1 MHEAIDYNALG
12 WVRKEMG
19 ESLNQARLQLE
30 DYAADTANEILLRR
44 CATQLHEV
52 LGPLQMVGIK
62 GAVLLTTEMEEV
74 VADLMQGAIEQ
85 TETAMELLMQAFLL
99 LPDYLS
105 NIRAGREDKPQVLL
119 PLINSL
125 RATRGEQPLQ
135 QTAVFSPNL
144 SARVPTSIFD
154 VRAEPVRQ
162 DVSSMARAARVR
174 FQSGLLEWYRSAE
187 GNAGLQAIVEVL
199 DNLRQCAASEPVA
212 RIWWVGACVAEAL
225 RDGSLDESVETK
237 QLFGQLDRQ
246 IKRLMDS
253 GEGVFDDVLSDDLM
267 KNLLFRVALVTSES
281 GKTGLIRKTYG
292 IRQLSADG
300 EVSGSANDDLMA
312 CSDEV
317 METVAVT
324 IRSDIDRIK
333 EQLDQFNQGD
343 GYDAQLLL
351 PVADDLH
358 ALANTLGMIGKVEQ
372 SEAVASR
379 AQTIREIVSGDDMLD
394 AVALVGLANTLVSVE
409 DALGDIA
416 GVDAESAAFTQGI
429 EAVTREV
436 VASMG
441 LAKEAISEFIKS
453 ADNFESLSVVPDLL
467 NQISG
472 GLQLVSQERSA
483 VAVAQVKQFIT
494 RELIELHQ
502 PLDER
507 QLDLLAD
514 AICSIEF
521 FIEEIAENR
530 SNTGTAL
537 DVAEQSMAKLGY
549 PCPIVDA
556 GAADMSDSDVHRLTA
571 CEMNLADH
579 PHTNSENVVQE
590 ESKQAAK
597 DVMMISE
604 LQVIAPDG
612 DEEILEIFIEE
623 ADEELQKLAALV
635 PMWVTSPDA
644 EYLAD
649 IRRSFHTLKGSGRM
663 VGALAI
669 GELAW
674 NLENLANKILENTV
688 APHGAIKS
696 VLSGSVKALE
706 QLLAQVKGDTVAA
719 DINVNDLASLAF
731 KYCDPAA
738 TVEEG
743 SVVGDAGNSI
753 EYSAGGAPENLV
765 PDGNSAPVKERQTE
779 RQSSMDLPV
788 LSDGAD
794 AEIVEIFIEEA
805 AEEIVTVKAVVTAWI
820 SQSDNENSLAKLRRS
835 LHTLKGSGRM
845 AGAMIVGE
853 FAWSMENL
861 LNKYLEGS
869 VVEINAIHCIFSD
882 MPDAL
887 SQLIEQ
893 VQGGNAPTIDVAAMM
908 LQADALCRG
917 EEFIS
922 VAGEEVVE
930 DAVGAEGSVDAFP
943 SDEVEEEVSLLDIF
957 RKECPD
963 HLQAMEEFLEGGD
976 EPRVVSDSLYRAL
989 HTLSGISESAE
1000 VISIQDLTSDLNGY
1014 FDGFYQMQQLLCQD
1028 AINVLRLS
1036 VKEISA
1042 AVQRL
1047 PDLSFDEFR
1056 QQELCGQIAALPWIN
1071 AQPASDGLVE
1081 NIQEPGVSEAD
1092 TAEVIDTPVAA
1103 ESDPFSD
1110 MDQEIYE
1117 IFVEEASE
1125 IIDSSEAVLRSWIE
1139 HPDNNEHMSEFQRQL
1154 HTIKGGAR
1162 MVDIPAIGDLSHVL
1176 ESLMTR
1182 IADGVIATTDDLFSL
1197 MQESQDRLSEMLEL
1211 VKIRK
1216 MPAVATQL
1224 EARLNALW
1232 QTESESQT
1240 SDEPTGIPESNSGS
1254 TVEIESDAEMATIQE
1269 AVRIEEPAPL
1279 DGHEAGPVIPGDDAV
1294 PCDTEYP
1301 DKGKVAVKLPGHEHL
1316 SLPKKVERKKQA
1328 RVHGEQVRVQ
1338 SNLLDDM
1345 VNYAGEINIYRS
1357 RMEQQVSDYRF
1368 NLAEL
1373 DQTTA
1378 RLREQLRQL
1387 EMETEAQILFRYE
1400 QEAEASNQD
1409 FDPLEMD
1416 RYSNLQQLSRSLIES
1431 ISDLHSIQELMEST
1445 TRASETLLLQQSR
1458 VSTDLQE
1465 GLMRTRMIPFSG
1477 LASRLRRIVRQ
1488 SARQLGKKVDLELV
1502 GADGEMDRTV
1512 IERII
1517 APLEHMLR
1525 NAVAHGIE
1533 LPEQRK
1539 AADKQASGS
1548 ITITFD
1554 REGPE
1559 IILRI
1564 EDDGAGIDT
1573 VAIRARALE
1582 CGLMSEDSQLT
1593 DTDVM
1598 QFILQTGFS
1607 TAREVTQISGRGVGL
1622 DVVNSEVKQLG
1633 GSLHIDSTAGLGTR
1647 FTVRLPYTLAIN
1659 HALLARAGEE
1669 TFCVP
1674 LGNVEGVVRASCE
1687 ELEAC
1692 YRSEECLFDY
1702 AGIHYQLKHLGALLN
1717 ISPVGLGN
1725 ARRQVPVLL
1734 IRIGEKRIALQV
1746 DDLLGSREIVIK
1758 PVGVQLSAVD
1768 CISGATI
1775 LGDGSVV
1782 MILDMAAVAR
1792 MSTGTQLPEVPAVP
1806 GEESRL
1812 VVMVVDDSITVRKV
1826 TTRLLER
1833 NGYKVL
1839 TAKDG
1844 VDAMGQLQ
1852 EVVPDMMLL
1861 DIEMPR
1867 MDGFELAT
1875 HMRNDTGLKHIPIIM
1890 ITSRTGDKHRE
1901 RAQQIGVNNYL
1912 GKPYQENALLDSIQ
1926 RIIGV
1931 SVDGAVA

>member
-12 WVRKEMG
+12 WIREELG
-19 ESLNQARLQLE
+19 ETLNQARVQLE
-30 DYAADTANEILLRR
+30 SYAADTANESVLQC
-44 CATQLHEV
+44 CATQLHEA
-52 LGPLQMVGIK
+52 LGPLQMVGVK
-62 GAVLLTTEMEEV
+62 GAVLLATEMEEV
-74 VADLMQGAIEQ
+74 VADLLQGTIEQ
-85 TETAMELLMQAFLL
+85 TETAMELLMQAFLQ

-105 NIRAGREDKPQVLL
+105 NIRSGRQDRPQMLL

-125 RATRGEQPLQ
+125 RATRGEQPLL
-135 QTAVFSPNL
+135 QTAIFSPNL
-144 SARVPTSIFD
+144 SVRVPASIFD
-154 VRAEPVRQ
+154 VRAAPVRQ
-162 DVSSMARAARVR
+162 DVPSMARAARIR
-174 FQSGLLEWYRSAE
+174 FQGGLLEWYRNAE
-187 GNAGLQAIVEVL
+187 GNVGLQTIVDVL
-199 DNLRQCAASEPVA
+199 DDLQQCAASEPVA
-212 RIWWVGACVAEAL
+212 RIWWVGACLAEAL
-225 RDGSLDESVETK
+225 RDGLLDESVATK

-246 IKRLMDS
+246 IKRLMEF

-267 KNLLFRVALVTSES
+267 KNLLFRVAQASSES
-281 GKTGLIRKTYG
+281 GKIRLIRETYS
-292 IRQLSADG
+292 IKLESADCDVAG
-300 EVSGSANDDLMA
+300 SSGDEPIA
-312 CSDEV
+312 CSDET
-317 METVAVT
+317 MQAVAVT
-324 IRSDIDRIK
+324 IRSDIERIK
-333 EQLDQFNQGD
+333 DQLDQFNQGD
-343 GYDAQLLL
+343 GHDAQLLS

-358 ALANTLGMIGKVEQ
+358 ALSNALGMIDKMEQ
-372 SEAVASR
+372 SEAVA
-379 AQTIREIVSGDDMLD
+379 AQEKTLRELVSVND
-394 AVALVGLANTLVSVE
+394 AADSVVLVALANTLVSVE
-409 DALGDIA
+409 DTLADVAGD
-416 GVDAESAAFTQGI
+416 DAESAAFMQGV
-429 EAVTREV
+429 EAVALEV

-453 ADNFESLSVVPDLL
+453 ADNFELLSVVPDLL
-467 NQISG
+467 NKISG
-472 GLQLVSQERSA
+472 GLQLIGQERAA
-483 VAVAQVKQFIT
+483 VAVEQVKEFMT
-494 RELIELHQ
+494 HELIERHQ
-502 PLDER
+502 SLDENR
-507 QLDLLAD
+507 LDMLAD

-521 FIEEIAENR
+521 YIEEITDNR
-530 SNTGTAL
+530 GNTGTAL
-537 DVAEQSMAKLGY
+537 DVAEQSMARLGY
-549 PCPIVDA
+549 PCPIVDVV
-556 GAADMSDSDVHRLTA
+556 ADGRPDV
-571 CEMNLADH
+571 D
-579 PHTNSENVVQE
+579 VQE
-590 ESKQAAK
+590 QVAGEIDSTDYPEVASLAEEESQLARD
-597 DVMMISE
+597 DVKVITE

-612 DEEILEIFIEE
+612 DEEIREIFIEE
-623 ADEELQKLAALV
+623 ADEEVQKLAALV
-635 PMWVTSPDA
+635 PMWVASPDA

-669 GELAW
+669 GEFSW
-674 NLENLANKILENTV
+674 SLEILVNQVVDNAVE
-688 APHGAIKS
+688 PHEAIKS
-696 VLSGSVKALE
+696 VLSDSVNALM
-706 QLLAQVKGDTVAA
+706 QLLAQVKDDSVVV
-719 DINVNDLASLAF
+719 DIDVNDLARLAI

-738 TVEEG
+738 NVEED
-743 SVVGDAGNSI
+743 SIENVTDNSI
-753 EYSAGGAPENLV
+753 EYLAEDGLQEQPSDGDSAVVEELV
-765 PDGNSAPVKERQTE
+765 AERQVST
-779 RQSSMDLPV
+779 DLPV
-788 LSDGAD
+788 LSDDAD
-794 AEIVEIFIEEA
+794 AEIVEIFLEEA
-805 AEEIVTVKAVVTAWI
+805 AEEIASLSVAIPAWLG
-820 SQSDNENSLAKLRRS
+820 QSENDDELDSVRRS

-845 AGAMIVGE
+845 AGAMVVGQ
-853 FAWSMENL
+853 FSWCVENL
-861 LNKYLEGS
+861 INKLIEGGIELNES
-869 VVEINAIHCIFSD
+869 IQSFISD
-882 MPDAL
+882 VPDVL
-887 SQLIEQ
+887 SQLIGQ
-893 VQGGNAPTIDVAAMM
+893 VQDGNTPVIDAAAVM
-908 LQADALCRG
+908 QRADALSRG
-917 EEFIS
+917 EEC
-922 VAGEEVVE
+922 VAETGSVE
-930 DAVGAEGSVDAFP
+930 DVGAESGDDA
-943 SDEVEEEVSLLDIF
+943 SLQDIF
-957 RKECPD
+957 RNECGD
-963 HLQAMEEFLEGGD
+963 HLHAMEEFLAGGD
-976 EPRVVSDSLYRAL
+976 KPRVVSEALYRAL
-989 HTLSGISESAE
+989 HTLSGISESAD
-1000 VISIQDLTSDLNGY
+1000 VTSIRELTGDLNGY
-1014 FDGFYQMQQLLCQD
+1014 FEVFYQAQQLLCED
-1028 AINVLRLS
+1028 AIKVLRLS
-1036 VKEISA
+1036 AMEISS

-1047 PDLSFDEFR
+1047 PDLSFDGPR
-1056 QQELCGQIAALPWIN
+1056 QQELRDQIAALPDI
-1071 AQPASDGLVE
+1071 AEQPEANELAA
-1081 NIQEPGVSEAD
+1081 NIQEPDTLEAD
-1092 TAEVIDTPVAA
+1092 AVEVTEIPVAV
-1103 ESDPFSD
+1103 ELDPFSS
-1110 MDQEIYE
+1110 MDQELYE
-1117 IFVEEASE
+1117 IFVEEVSE
-1125 IIDSSEAVLRSWIE
+1125 IIDSSEVVLRAWSE
-1139 HPDNNEHMSEFQRQL
+1139 QPDNHEHMIEFQRQL

-1162 MVDIPAIGDLSHVL
+1162 MMDIQAIGDLSHVL

-1182 IADGVIATTDDLFSL
+1182 IADGVIAATDELFVL
-1197 MQESQDRLSEMLEL
+1197 MQESQDHLSEMLEQ
-1211 VKIRK
+1211 VKARK

-1232 QTESESQT
+1232 QTECESVSSDEQVSDSESNADSGVVADVVAETAVVQEAAQVEESVSDDESVT
-1240 SDEPTGIPESNSGS
+1240 ELVAAESDLVHSNTESSDE
-1254 TVEIESDAEMATIQE
+1254 
-1269 AVRIEEPAPL
+1269 
-1279 DGHEAGPVIPGDDAV
+1279 
-1294 PCDTEYP
+1294 
-1301 DKGKVAVKLPGHEHL
+1301 VKTDNDLPGRKHL

-1328 RVHGEQVRVQ
+1328 RAHGEQVRVQ

-1400 QEAEASNQD
+1400 QEAEASNQE

-1431 ISDLHSIQELMEST
+1431 ISDLHSLQELMEKT
-1445 TRASETLLLQQSR
+1445 TRESETLLLQQSR

-1539 AADKQASGS
+1539 VAEKQESGS

-1573 VAIRARALE
+1573 AAIRARAME
-1582 CGLMSEDSQLT
+1582 CGLMSEDVHLT
-1593 DTDVM
+1593 DNDVM

-1607 TAREVTQISGRGVGL
+1607 TAKEVTQISGRGVGL
-1622 DVVNSEVKQLG
+1622 DVVNNEVKQLG
-1633 GSLHIDSTAGLGTR
+1633 GSLHIDSTAGTGTR

-1659 HALLARAGEE
+1659 HALLAKAGGE

-1674 LGNVEGVVRASCE
+1674 LGSVEGVVRTGCE

-1692 YRSEECLFDY
+1692 YRSEECLFEY
-1702 AGIHYQLKHLGALLN
+1702 AGNDYLLKHLGALLN
-1717 ISPVGLGN
+1717 ISTIELDK
-1725 ARRQVPVLL
+1725 ARRQIPVLL

-1758 PVGVQLSAVD
+1758 PVGTQLSSVD

-1792 MSTGTQLPEVPAVP
+1792 MNAGTQLLSAPVVS

-1875 HMRNDTGLKHIPIIM
+1875 HMRNDADLKHVPIIM

-1912 GKPYQENALLDSIQ
+1912 GKPYQENDLLNSIQ
-1926 RIIGV
+1926 HIIGV

>member
-12 WVRKEMG
+12 WVREELG
-19 ESLNQARLQLE
+19 ETLNQARLQLE
-30 DYAADTANEILLRR
+30 DYAADTANERLLQC
-44 CATQLHEV
+44 CATQLHEA
-52 LGPLQMVGIK
+52 LGPLQMVGVK
-62 GAVLLTTEMEEV
+62 GAVLLATEMEEV
-74 VADLMQGAIEQ
+74 VADLLQGAIEQ
-85 TETAMELLMQAFLL
+85 SETAMELLMQAFLQ

-105 NIRAGREDKPQVLL
+105 NIRSGRQDRPQMLL

-125 RATRGEQPLQ
+125 RATRGEQPLL
-135 QTAVFSPNL
+135 QTAIFSPNL
-144 SARVPTSIFD
+144 SVRVPASVFD
-154 VRAEPVRQ
+154 VRAAPVRQ
-162 DVSSMARAARVR
+162 DVPSMARAARIR
-174 FQSGLLEWYRSAE
+174 FQGGLLEWYRNAE
-187 GNAGLQAIVEVL
+187 GNSGLQTIVDVL
-199 DNLRQCAASEPVA
+199 DDLQQCAASEPVA
-212 RIWWVGACVAEAL
+212 RIWWVGACLAEAL
-225 RDGSLDESVETK
+225 RDGLLEEAVETK

-246 IKRLMDS
+246 IKRLMES

-267 KNLLFRVALVTSES
+267 KNLLFRVTQTNSES
-281 GKTGLIRKTYG
+281 GKIGLIRETYS
-292 IRQLSADG
+292 IKMQSADCDVAG
-300 EVSGSANDDLMA
+300 SSGDELIA
-312 CSDEV
+312 CSH
-317 METVAVT
+317 ETMQAVAVT
-324 IRSDIDRIK
+324 IRSDIERIK
-333 EQLDQFNQGD
+333 DQLDQFNQGD
-343 GYDAQLLL
+343 GHDAQLLS

-358 ALANTLGMIGKVEQ
+358 ALSNALGMIDKMEQ
-372 SEAVASR
+372 SKAVSVQEKTLR
-379 AQTIREIVSGDDMLD
+379 DLVSVNDVAD
-394 AVALVGLANTLVSVE
+394 AAVLVALADTLVSVE
-409 DALGDIA
+409 ATLAGGAGD
-416 GVDAESAAFTQGI
+416 DAESAAFMQGI
-429 EAVTREV
+429 EAVTLEV

-441 LAKEAISEFIKS
+441 LAKEAIGEFIKS
-453 ADNFESLSVVPDLL
+453 ADNFELLSVVPGLL
-467 NQISG
+467 NKING
-472 GLQLVSQERSA
+472 GLKLVSQERAA
-483 VAVAQVKQFIT
+483 VAVEQVKEFMMH
-494 RELIELHQ
+494 ELIGRHQ
-502 PLDER
+502 PLDENR
-507 QLDLLAD
+507 LDMLAD

-521 FIEEIAENR
+521 YIEEIAENR
-530 SNTGTAL
+530 GNTGTAL

-549 PCPIVDA
+549 PCPIVDVE
-556 GAADMSDSDVHRLTA
+556 ADDMPDSDVQEQA
-571 CEMNLADH
+571 VCEIDSTDYPDAEVA
-579 PHTNSENVVQE
+579 SVAEE
-590 ESKQAAK
+590 ESQLARD
-597 DVMMISE
+597 DVKVITE

-623 ADEELQKLAALV
+623 ADEEIQKLAALV
-635 PMWVTSPDA
+635 PMWVASPDA

-663 VGALAI
+663 VGALVI
-669 GELAW
+669 GEFAW
-674 NLENLANKILENTV
+674 SLENLVSQVVDNAV
-688 APHGAIKS
+688 DPHDAIKS
-696 VLSGSVKALE
+696 VLSDSVNALV
-706 QLLAQVKGDTVAA
+706 QLMAQIKGDSVIV
-719 DINVNDLASLAF
+719 DIDVNDLARLAI

-738 TVEEG
+738 NVEED
-743 SVVGDAGNSI
+743 SIEEDADNSI
-753 EYSAGGAPENLV
+753 EYLAGDGLQEQPSDCDSTVVEELV
-765 PDGNSAPVKERQTE
+765 TE
-779 RQSSMDLPV
+779 PQVSIDLPV
-788 LSDGAD
+788 LSDDAD
-794 AEIVEIFIEEA
+794 AEIVEIFLEEA
-805 AEEIVTVKAVVTAWI
+805 AEEIASLSGAIPAWLG
-820 SQSDNENSLAKLRRS
+820 QPENDDELASVRRS

-845 AGAMIVGE
+845 AGAMVVGQ
-853 FAWSMENL
+853 FSWCVENL
-861 LNKYLEGS
+861 LNKLIEG
-869 VVEINAIHCIFSD
+869 AIELNEGIQSLISD
-882 MPDAL
+882 VPDIL
-887 SQLIEQ
+887 SQLIGQ
-893 VQGGNAPTIDVAAMM
+893 VQDGNAPVIDMASVM
-908 LQADALCRG
+908 QRADALSRG
-917 EEFIS
+917 EELVAETGS
-922 VAGEEVVE
+922 VEE
-930 DAVGAEGSVDAFP
+930 VGAESGDDA
-943 SDEVEEEVSLLDIF
+943 SLQDIF
-957 RKECPD
+957 RTECGD
-963 HLQAMEEFLEGGD
+963 HLHAMEEFLAGGD
-976 EPRVVSDSLYRAL
+976 EPRVVSEALYRAL
-989 HTLSGISESAE
+989 HTLSGISESAD
-1000 VISIQDLTSDLNGY
+1000 VTSIRELTGDLNGY
-1014 FDGFYQMQQLLCQD
+1014 FDACYQAQQLLCKD
-1028 AINVLRLS
+1028 AIKVLRLS
-1036 VKEISA
+1036 TVEISS

-1047 PDLSFDEFR
+1047 PDLSFDGPR
-1056 QQELCGQIAALPWIN
+1056 QQELRDQIAALPDMDE
-1071 AQPASDGLVE
+1071 QPETNELAA
-1081 NIQEPGVSEAD
+1081 NIQEPDTLEAD
-1092 TAEVIDTPVAA
+1092 AVEVTETPVAA
-1103 ESDPFSD
+1103 ELDPFSS
-1110 MDQEIYE
+1110 MDQELYE
-1117 IFVEEASE
+1117 IFVEEVSE
-1125 IIDSSEAVLRSWIE
+1125 IIDSSEAVLRAWSE
-1139 HPDNNEHMSEFQRQL
+1139 QPDNHEHMIEFQRQL

-1162 MVDIPAIGDLSHVL
+1162 MVDIQAMGDLSHVL

-1182 IADGVIATTDDLFSL
+1182 IADGVIATTDELFVL
-1197 MQESQDRLSEMLEL
+1197 MQESQDRLSEMLEQ
-1211 VKIRK
+1211 VKARK

-1232 QTESESQT
+1232 QTECGPASIDKQVSLSESNA
-1240 SDEPTGIPESNSGS
+1240 DTGIAADAV
-1254 TVEIESDAEMATIQE
+1254 VETAIVQE
-1269 AVRIEEPAPL
+1269 AAQVEEFASDDESVTGL
-1279 DGHEAGPVIPGDDAV
+1279 VAAESGLVHSNAESGD
-1294 PCDTEYP
+1294 E
-1301 DKGKVAVKLPGHEHL
+1301 VKADVDLPGRQHL

-1328 RVHGEQVRVQ
+1328 RAHGEQVRVQ

-1400 QEAEASNQD
+1400 QEAEASNQE

-1431 ISDLHSIQELMEST
+1431 ISDLHSLQELMENT
-1445 TRASETLLLQQSR
+1445 TRESETLLLQQSR

-1539 AADKQASGS
+1539 ATDKRSSGS
-1548 ITITFD
+1548 ITIAFD

-1573 VAIRARALE
+1573 AAIRARATE
-1582 CGLMSEDSQLT
+1582 CGLMSEDAQLT
-1593 DTDVM
+1593 ENDVM

-1607 TAREVTQISGRGVGL
+1607 TAKEVTQISGRGVGL
-1622 DVVNSEVKQLG
+1622 DVVNNEVKQLG
-1633 GSLHIDSTAGLGTR
+1633 GSLHIDSTAGKGTR

-1659 HALLARAGEE
+1659 HALIAKAGGE

-1674 LGNVEGVVRASCE
+1674 LGSVEGVVRTGCE

-1692 YRSEECLFDY
+1692 YRSEECLFEY
-1702 AGIHYQLKHLGALLN
+1702 AGNDYLLKHLGTLLN
-1717 ISPVGLGN
+1717 VSTIELDK
-1725 ARRQVPVLL
+1725 ARRQIPVLL

-1758 PVGVQLSAVD
+1758 PVGAQLSSVD

-1792 MSTGTQLPEVPAVP
+1792 MNAGTQLPSAPVVA

-1875 HMRNDTGLKHIPIIM
+1875 HMRNDAGLKHVPIIM

-1912 GKPYQENALLDSIQ
+1912 GKPYQENDLLNSIQ

>member
-12 WVRKEMG
+12 WVRKELG
-19 ESLNQARLQLE
+19 ETLNQARLQLE
-30 DYAADTANEILLRR
+30 DYAADTANENLLQR
-44 CATQLHEV
+44 CATQLHEA
-52 LGPLQMVGIK
+52 LGPLQMVGIR
-62 GAVLLTTEMEEV
+62 GAILLTTEMEEV
-74 VADLMQGAIEQ
+74 IADLLQGTVEQ
-85 TETAMELLMQAFLL
+85 AETAMELLMQAFLQ

-105 NIRAGREDKPQVLL
+105 NIRSGRQDRPQVLL

-144 SARVPTSIFD
+144 SVRAPASIFD

-162 DVSSMARAARVR
+162 DVTSMARAARIR
-174 FQSGLLEWYRSAE
+174 FQGGLLEWYRNAE
-187 GNAGLQAIVEVL
+187 GNAGLQTIVEVL
-199 DNLRQCAASEPVA
+199 DDLQQCAASEPVA

-225 RDGSLDESVETK
+225 RDGLLDESVETK

-267 KNLLFRVALVTSES
+267 KNLLFRVAQATSES
-281 GKTGLIRKTYG
+281 EKIGLIRATYG
-292 IRQLSADG
+292 FKQLSADG
-300 EVSGSANDDLMA
+300 EVTGTASDDLMA
-312 CSDEV
+312 CSDDV
-317 METVAVT
+317 MQAVADT
-324 IRSDIDRIK
+324 IRSDIERIK
-333 EQLDQFNQGD
+333 EQLDQFNQGE
-343 GYDAQLLL
+343 GHDAQLLL
-351 PVADDLH
+351 PVADALH
-358 ALANTLGMIGKVEQ
+358 ALANTLGMIGKGEQ
-372 SEAVASR
+372 S
-379 AQTIREIVSGDDMLD
+379 D
-394 AVALVGLANTLVSVE
+394 AVAAQEQIIREFVSDNNMVDAAGFVALANTLVSVE
-409 DALGDIA
+409 DALDDSVGDDSE
-416 GVDAESAAFTQGI
+416 GAAFKQGLD
-429 EAVTREV
+429 AVTREV

-453 ADNFESLSVVPDLL
+453 SDNFEPLFVVPDLL

-472 GLQLVSQERSA
+472 GLQLVSQERAA
-483 VAVAQVKQFIT
+483 VAVDQVKQFMA
-494 RELIELHQ
+494 RELIERHRS
-502 PLDER
+502 LDES
-507 QLDLLAD
+507 QLDMLAD
-514 AICSIEF
+514 AICSIEYY
-521 FIEEIAENR
+521 IEEIAENS

-549 PCPIVDA
+549 PCPTVDA
-556 GAADMSDSDVHRLTA
+556 VSGDILEPGIQELTA
-571 CEMNLADH
+571 CEMDVADQSDAK
-579 PHTNSENVVQE
+579 PVSVIQE
-590 ESKQAAK
+590 ESQHAAE
-597 DVMMISE
+597 DVPIITE

-635 PMWVTSPDA
+635 PMWVASPDA

-674 NLENLANKILENTV
+674 SLEGLVSKVVDNAIE
-688 APHGAIKS
+688 PHDAIKL
-696 VLSGSVKALE
+696 VLSSSVNALM
-706 QLLAQVKGDTVAA
+706 QLLAQVKGDTVEAGI
-719 DINVNDLASLAF
+719 DVDDLARRAVR
-731 KYCDPAA
+731 YCDPSL
-738 TVEEG
+738 TVGE
-743 SVVGDAGNSI
+743 NST
-753 EYSAGGAPENLV
+753 EYSAGSDLEDQLSGSDNASIEDSVVELH
-765 PDGNSAPVKERQTE
+765 
-779 RQSSMDLPV
+779 SSTDLPV
-788 LSDGAD
+788 LSAD
-794 AEIVEIFIEEA
+794 ADTEIVEIFIEEA
-805 AEEIVTVKAVVTAWI
+805 AEEIASLEALIPAWLG
-820 SQSDNENSLAKLRRS
+820 QPEDEDALASVRRS

-845 AGAMIVGE
+845 AGAMVVGE
-853 FAWSMENL
+853 FSWCVENL
-861 LNKYLEGS
+861 LNKLIDGIVELNEGIQS
-869 VVEINAIHCIFSD
+869 LIRDV
-882 MPDAL
+882 PDIL
-887 SQLIEQ
+887 SQLIRQ
-893 VQGGNAPTIDVAAMM
+893 VQGGDAPTIDANSVM
-908 LQADALCRG
+908 QRADALSRG
-917 EEFIS
+917 EEL
-922 VAGEEVVE
+922 VVE
-930 DAVGAEGSVDAFP
+930 AGPVDEARIE
-943 SDEVEEEVSLLDIF
+943 SGDEVSLQDIF
-957 RKECPD
+957 RNECDD
-963 HLQAMEEFLEGGD
+963 HLQAIEEFLAADD
-976 EPRVVSDSLYRAL
+976 EPRVVSEALYRAL

-1000 VISIQDLTSDLNGY
+1000 VVSLRTLTGDLNNY
-1014 FDGFYQMQQLLCQD
+1014 FDEYYHAQQFLCPD
-1028 AINVLRLS
+1028 AINVLRAS
-1036 VKEISA
+1036 MTEISE

-1047 PDLSFDEFR
+1047 PDLSFDEA
-1056 QQELCGQIAALPWIN
+1056 QQRVLSDRIAALPRIVE
-1071 AQPASDGLVE
+1071 QPVESEDIHDVSDPGESESADVDVVE
-1081 NIQEPGVSEAD
+1081 TEHAVEP
-1092 TAEVIDTPVAA
+1092 
-1103 ESDPFSD
+1103 DPFSG
-1110 MDQEIYE
+1110 MDQELYE
-1117 IFVEEASE
+1117 IFIEEASE
-1125 IIDSSEAVLRSWIE
+1125 IIDSSEAVLRAWSGQ
-1139 HPDNNEHMSEFQRQL
+1139 PDNSEHMTEFQRQL

-1162 MVDIPAIGDLSHVL
+1162 MVDIQAIGDLSHVL
-1176 ESLMTR
+1176 ESLVTR
-1182 IADGVIATTDDLFSL
+1182 IADGVITTTGEMFAL
-1197 MQESQDRLSEMLEL
+1197 MQESQDRLSEMLEQ
-1211 VKIRK
+1211 VKARK

-1232 QTESESQT
+1232 QAECEPVTNNEQGGSSASNDESSTEANVAAEAAVVQETAHIEAPASSE
-1240 SDEPTGIPESNSGS
+1240 
-1254 TVEIESDAEMATIQE
+1254 EIVTELVDA
-1269 AVRIEEPAPL
+1269 
-1279 DGHEAGPVIPGDDAV
+1279 GCDAAL
-1294 PCDTEYP
+1294 CDTELP
-1301 DKGKVAVKLPGHEHL
+1301 NEEKTAVELPGSEHL
-1316 SLPKKVERKKQA
+1316 SLPQKVERKKQT

-1357 RMEQQVSDYRF
+1357 RMEQQVSDYRY

-1378 RLREQLRQL
+1378 RLRDQLRQL

-1400 QEAEASNQD
+1400 QESDANNQD

-1416 RYSNLQQLSRSLIES
+1416 RYSNLQQLSRSLIEG
-1431 ISDLHSIQELMEST
+1431 ISDLHSLQELMERT
-1445 TRASETLLLQQSR
+1445 TRESETLLLQQSR

-1539 AADKQASGS
+1539 AADKQESGS
-1548 ITITFD
+1548 ITIAFD

-1559 IILRI
+1559 IVLRI

-1573 VAIRARALE
+1573 VAVRARAIE

-1593 DTDVM
+1593 DNDII

-1607 TAREVTQISGRGVGL
+1607 TAKEVTQISGRGVGL

-1633 GSLHIDSTAGLGTR
+1633 GSLHIDSTAGLGTL

-1659 HALLARAGEE
+1659 QTLLAMAGEE

-1674 LGNVEGVVRASCE
+1674 LGSVEGVVRANCE
-1687 ELEAC
+1687 ELSAC
-1692 YRSEECLFDY
+1692 YRSDECLYDY
-1702 AGIHYQLKHLGALLN
+1702 AGNEYQLKHLGTLLKTGT
-1717 ISPVGLGN
+1717 VDMDRLRG
-1725 ARRQVPVLL
+1725 QVPVLL

-1746 DDLLGSREIVIK
+1746 EALMGNREIVIK
-1758 PVGVQLSAVD
+1758 PVGVQLSTLD

-1792 MSTGTQLPEVPAVP
+1792 MNAGARLSEVAAVLH
-1806 GEESRL
+1806 EESRL

-1852 EVVPDMMLL
+1852 EVTPDMMLL

-1875 HMRNDTGLKHIPIIM
+1875 HMRNDAELKHVPIIM

-1912 GKPYQENALLDSIQ
+1912 GKPYQENDLLDSIQ